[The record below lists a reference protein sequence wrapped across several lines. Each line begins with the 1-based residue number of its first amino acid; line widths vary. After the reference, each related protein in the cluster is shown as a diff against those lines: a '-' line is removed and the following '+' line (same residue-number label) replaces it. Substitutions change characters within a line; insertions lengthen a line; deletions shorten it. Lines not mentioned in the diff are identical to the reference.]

1 MKSLLKIGKS
11 IVLANEFEE
20 IIARK
25 GLEPISHCGKI
36 NSLEEALALLPENN
50 LSIRGNQVHP
60 AIAAALTRELEVE
73 VSLDLVID
81 RRTKKSFY
89 LFTRGFPGAAISDYY
104 YYYALHPDFYVESNY
119 HTHNQI
125 ENKYGKYMPTNG
137 DLTMLKIAYRQQ
149 IRFCMYNGSSIEAN
163 IYFPDMK
170 RTIYGINPQSGQF
183 YVITPDG
190 TQYEFTPTEWEASFS
205 EAELSDFL
213 HQYPH
218 IEPILA
224 SNQKRREDRI
234 VIDIDAISQDKEKLG
249 VQAYKD
255 IILEHGEGFNFN
267 VAKQV
272 CP

>member
-11 IVLANEFEE
+11 VVLANEFEQ

-25 GLEPISHCGKI
+25 GLEPISGYHKI
-36 NSLEEALALLPENN
+36 SSLEQALALLPENN
-50 LSIRGNQVHP
+50 LSIRCNQVHP
-60 AIAAALTRELEVE
+60 AIAAALTTNLEVE

-81 RRTKKSFY
+81 RHTEKSFY

-104 YYYALHPDFYVESNY
+104 YYYAFHPDFYVESKY

-149 IRFCMYNGSSIEAN
+149 ISFCMYNGSPIEAN

-170 RTIYGINPQSGQF
+170 RTIYGITPQSGQF
-183 YVITPDG
+183 YVIRPDG
-190 TQYEFTPTEWEASFS
+190 TQYEFIPTEWEASFS
-205 EAELSDFL
+205 EVELSYFL

-218 IEPILA
+218 TEPILA
-224 SNQKRREDRI
+224 NNQKRREDRI
-234 VIDIDAISQDKEKLG
+234 IVDIDAISPHKEKLG

-255 IILEHGEGFNFN
+255 LILEHGEGFNFN
-267 VAKQV
+267 VA
-272 CP
+272 PS